1 MPSFPHWPLH
11 IFCSALSQALKS
23 YNKKCSFKP
32 LKLSQMDPH
41 IKLSQWSYPFQWA
54 CQGSNLWTTGKRTI
68 KMPLWTTLKKNW
80 KCFSHLNISTFL
92 HPSNQISK
100 QGIRKLFIRIHTYWL
115 RCFLIYELWE
125 KLQEKTRTIECVHI
139 SRAKSK

>member
-1 MPSFPHWPLH
+1 MWVVSPLESRCANHLKHASLWGQRSRILIKVNVKLNAMLQNEALALPFSELIFRRCLRSLTGQWPLH

-41 IKLSQWSYPFQWA
+41 IKLSQWSYPFQQA

-68 KMPLWTTLKKNW
+68 KMPLWTTLKKN
-80 KCFSHLNISTFL
+80 
-92 HPSNQISK
+92 
-100 QGIRKLFIRIHTYWL
+100 
-115 RCFLIYELWE
+115 
-125 KLQEKTRTIECVHI
+125 
-139 SRAKSK
+139 